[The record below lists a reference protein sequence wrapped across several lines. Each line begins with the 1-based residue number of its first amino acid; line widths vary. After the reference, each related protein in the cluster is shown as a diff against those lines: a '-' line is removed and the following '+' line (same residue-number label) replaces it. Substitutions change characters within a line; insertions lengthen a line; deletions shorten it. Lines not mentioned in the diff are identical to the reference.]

1 MKSVSLNTV
10 LSLLKY
16 KVSIAVTF
24 TAITGYVIY
33 TRSFDF
39 RIFFLIFGMFTLA
52 GGSSAL
58 NEYQERNYDAIMPR
72 TKDRPI
78 PTGKVTALQ
87 GLFISIFFIVTG
99 LFILYFS
106 FGIVPALLGAF
117 NVLWYN
123 LLYTNLKRI
132 TAFAVVPGSLVGAV
146 PALIGWT
153 AAGGYFLESTIVF
166 IAFFLFIWQVP
177 HFWLLMLKYGKE
189 YESAGFPTINNV
201 INPVNLKRIIF
212 SWIVATSSVSIMIP
226 LFLINISFPFFI
238 LIFILNVLFI
248 VIFTRLSFGKT
259 AELNLMKSFISINVY
274 MLLFMVLLII
284 FHLLPL

>member
-226 LFLINISFPFFI
+226 LFLVNISLPFFI
-238 LIFILNVLFI
+238 FIFILNVLFI

-274 MLLFMVLLII
+274 MLLFMILLII